1 MHIRNN
7 VARVN
12 VKRILI
18 VKEYF
23 AFSTSRSIH
32 YFLSITKQY
41 LHIYCFLLLERAIRV
56 RC

>member
-1 MHIRNN
+1 MRIRNN